1 MRYQSSVAL
10 RRALE
15 NRLAASSRETHVALA
30 RLRRRV
36 VFERLVARLE
46 RTEPGM
52 WVVKGGMAMEVRL
65 RDDARLTKDIDLGLR
80 DGVADSEELHE
91 RVVDALMIDLDAD
104 GFSFTAAEPMP
115 LAADAGGTPT
125 WRIKV
130 GVQLAGKLFD
140 TVQLDVSPRQHE
152 LERADRIELPNLLA
166 FAGVPAPVVEVVD
179 VHRHAAEKFHAM
191 LRDYGDREN
200 SRVRDLVDLVA
211 MIEHGLLNPS
221 TLASRVVDV
230 FAERDATQPP
240 AVLPSLPAG
249 WAIRYDG
256 LGVESETSPR
266 TYAGA
271 VDLVRQLWTDMFPE
285 ASR

>member
-1 MRYQSSVAL
+1 MRYRSSAAL

-15 NRLAASSRETHVALA
+15 DRLGASSQETKAPLA

-46 RTEPGM
+46 RAEPGK

-80 DGVADSEELHE
+80 DAVTDPEELHE
-91 RVVDALMIDLDAD
+91 RVVDALGTDLDAD
-104 GFSFTAAEPMP
+104 GFLFAAAEPEP
-115 LAADAGGTPT
+115 LATDSGGTPT

-130 GVQLAGKLFD
+130 GVQLAGKQFD
-140 TVQLDVSPRQHE
+140 AVQLDVSPRQHE
-152 LERADRIELPNLLA
+152 LEKADRIELPNLLA

-200 SRVRDLVDLVA
+200 SRVRDLVDLVV
-211 MIEHGLLNPS
+211 MIEHGLLAPS
-221 TLASRVVDV
+221 AVAASVVDV
-230 FAERDATQPP
+230 FAERDRQMPP
-240 AVLPSLPAG
+240 AALPPLPEG
-249 WAIRYDG
+249 WAGRYEALVAEG
-256 LGVESETSPR
+256 ETACR
-266 TYAGA
+266 TFAEA
-271 VDLVRQLWTDMFPE
+271 DQLVRQLWANMFPE
-285 ASR
+285 QL

>member
-1 MRYQSSVAL
+1 MKYQSSAAL

-15 NRLAASSRETHVALA
+15 DRLGASSRATNVALA

-46 RTEPGM
+46 RTEPGK

-65 RDDARLTKDIDLGLR
+65 HDNARLTRDIDLGLR
-80 DGVADSEELHE
+80 DAVVDPEELHE
-91 RVVDALMIDLDAD
+91 RVVDAIGVDLDAD
-104 GFSFTAAEPMP
+104 GFIFTAAEPEQ
-115 LAADAGGTPT
+115 LATDGGGTPT

-130 GVQLAGKLFD
+130 SVQMAGKLFE

-200 SRVRDLVDLVA
+200 SRVRDLVDLVV
-211 MIEHGLLNPS
+211 MIEHDLLDPA
-221 TLASRVVDV
+221 TVASCVVDV
-230 FAERDATQPP
+230 FAERDGAQPP
-240 AVLPSLPAG
+240 TQLPPLPEG
-249 WAIRYDG
+249 WALRYDG
-256 LGVESETSPR
+256 VVMGSETSSR
-266 TYAGA
+266 MYDRA
-271 VDLVRQLWTDMFPE
+271 VELVQQLWAEMFP
-285 ASR
+285 ARD